1 MTFTIA
7 SNSVYD
13 PIHSQIQGQLMKPE
27 KDRSFPFTEDT
38 HTCLASCCFAQ
49 HPFHPLSKDSTLLP
63 PPAFPLMPYPSYI
76 PWDSDVAANHNTAS
90 HTWTQ

>member
-1 MTFTIA
+1 MAFTIA

-13 PIHSQIQGQLMKPE
+13 PGYDSKIHSQIQGQLTKAE
-27 KDRSFPFTEDT
+27 KDHSFPFTEDT

-63 PPAFPLMPYPSYI
+63 PLSLSFDALSFLYSMGF
-76 PWDSDVAANHNTAS
+76 
-90 HTWTQ
+90 